1 MMMLG
6 AIIGVIS
13 SIAGMYI
20 SYYLNVPS
28 GAAIVL
34 VVSSLFV
41 LALLLSSSQGIL
53 TRPDVAK
60 NPARILQQLRLLIKG
75 K

>member
-1 MMMLG
+1 MMLLG

-13 SIAGMYI
+13 SLTGMYI

-34 VVSSLFV
+34 VVSVLFL
-41 LALLLSSSQGIL
+41 LALFLSPSQGIL
-53 TRPDVAK
+53 TRPEMAHQR
-60 NPARILQQLRLLIKG
+60 ARLFKQFKSQNTK
-75 K
+75 

>member
-1 MMMLG
+1 MMHLG
-6 AIIGVIS
+6 AIFGIIS

-34 VVSSLFV
+34 VVSCLFV
-41 LALLLSSSQGIL
+41 LALLLSPSQGIL
-53 TRPDVAK
+53 TRPDAVK
-60 NPARILQQLRLLIKG
+60 NSARIFRSLKRG
-75 K
+75 E